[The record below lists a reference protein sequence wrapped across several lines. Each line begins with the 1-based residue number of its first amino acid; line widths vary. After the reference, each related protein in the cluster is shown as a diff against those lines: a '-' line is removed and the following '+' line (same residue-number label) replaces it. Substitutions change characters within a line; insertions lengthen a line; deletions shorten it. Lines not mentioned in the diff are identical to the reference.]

1 MRALIVV
8 VPILFGVGL
17 AASSR
22 AAPSEPSP
30 AGGSRDAVQAAS
42 ADAANA
48 TGRAGAAVW
57 RGRLER
63 LSVDLRARRLDDK
76 ERADASAAFAKED
89 PRAVYERSLD
99 AWMDRD
105 FFRRFAARTVRRPGR
120 VSRSTFQPLSKA
132 KDATGKKDVYFLAPP
147 RDVKAPEAG
156 AAAQS
161 AGPPC
166 PASEQRTVRPWW
178 ALGHPIT
185 VCASSYRPEKAFDDI
200 GFCGGQADPKI
211 PAPPRDG
218 CGCGP
223 FLMACTPP
231 HEEGALDDQIDE
243 ASQDEA
249 IETFAD
255 VLATDRPYEDVLEAT
270 STWQSGLVE
279 FLYARRE
286 MLHELSEKPYDKA
299 FQARWAASLAKID
312 VHAPAHWVK
321 RGGVYEGSGVFL
333 TTPVSEVAYGTYRDQ
348 MRSVLTTFLCARFDS
363 VNVNRDVLLQS
374 VAGHHNDVRALK
386 VHESPMRFQTG
397 CSGCHAPMDFG
408 AAFLVEL
415 RTPLFG
421 SFPAKE
427 DARGKLY
434 VNGANDFRGEESG
447 LAGMSRLI
455 AKQPDFGTCA
465 VDTTFS
471 AFVGRKP
478 AVTERAFTQALADGF
493 QRDRHAMRPL
503 VRRILAS
510 PAYLSPV
517 EFE

>member
-1 MRALIVV
+1 MRARALIVV
-8 VPILFGVGL
+8 VPIALGLGL

-22 AAPSEPSP
+22 AAPTAAGEPTHGVEP
-30 AGGSRDAVQAAS
+30 AS
-42 ADAANA
+42 AANA
-48 TGRAGAAVW
+48 STWRA
-57 RGRLER
+57 RLER
-63 LSVDLRARRLDDK
+63 LSVELRARRLDDK
-76 ERADASAAFAKED
+76 ERDDATAAFAKED
-89 PRAVYERSLD
+89 PRAVYERSVD

-120 VSRSTFQPLSKA
+120 VSKSTFQPLAKA
-132 KDATGKKDVYFLAPP
+132 KDASGKKDVYFLAPP
-147 RDVKAPEAG
+147 RDVRTPAASDAPGERG
-156 AAAQS
+156 A
-161 AGPPC
+161 PPC

-178 ALGHPIT
+178 SLDRPIT
-185 VCASSYRPEKAFDDI
+185 ICASSYRPEKAFDEI

-211 PAPPRDG
+211 PAPPRSG

-231 HEEGALDDQIDE
+231 HEEGALDDRIDE
-243 ASQDEA
+243 AAQDEA
-249 IETFAD
+249 IETFTE
-255 VLATDRPYEDVLEAT
+255 VLAADQPYENVLQAT

-286 MLHELSEKPYDKA
+286 MLKELSEKPYDA
-299 FQARWAASLAKID
+299 SFQARWGAKLAKVD
-312 VHAPAHWVK
+312 VQAKPRWV
-321 RGGVYEGSGVFL
+321 RRTGVYEGAGIFL

-348 MRSVLTTFLCARFDS
+348 MRSVLTAFLCARFDS

-408 AAFLVEL
+408 AAFLVEI

-421 SFPAKE
+421 SFPVQE

-434 VNGANDFRGEESG
+434 VNGANDYRGDERG
-447 LAGMSRLI
+447 LAGLARLI
-455 AKQPDFGTCA
+455 AKQPDFGSCT
-465 VDTTFS
+465 VDTTFQ
-471 AFVGRKP
+471 ALVGRKP
-478 AVTERAFTQALADGF
+478 AVTERTLTDALAAGF
-493 QRDRHAMRPL
+493 QRDHHAMRPL
-503 VRRILAS
+503 VRQILLS
-510 PAYLSPV
+510 PPYLSPV